1 MLATVADMIA
11 RFGEVQIVR
20 LSNPEDKTATAPDEA
35 KVNTAIQDATSTIY
49 SYIRGRYRVP
59 IATPPDDLVR
69 AACILARYD
78 LANTERV
85 SPTKEMTEARAEVIK
100 WLENV
105 AKELVHLELTLAP
118 PAQADAVGS
127 GPRISDRP
135 RTVTHET
142 LRGY

>member
-20 LSNPEDKTATAPDEA
+20 LSNPEDKAAIAPDEV
-35 KVNTAIQDATSTIY
+35 KVNTALNDATSTIY
-49 SYIRGRYRVP
+49 SYIRGRYLVP
-59 IATPPDDLVR
+59 IATPPEDLVR

-85 SPTKEMTEARAEVIK
+85 SPSKEMTEARAEVIK

-105 AKELVHLELTLAP
+105 SKELVHLDITLAS
-118 PAQADAVGS
+118 PAQANAVGS

-135 RTVTHET
+135 RTVTAET